1 MAAAEEAINPA
12 DADEQWEFLLAGED
26 DLRAKVRIAAGRV
39 ITRMHLV
46 MSVMFAVRGHLID
59 TPSTSTASHD
69 QKPGPPDVRAS
80 TRRPRCTASSP
91 TCSSRTPT
99 SSPYRPRPRP
109 SRCAA

>member
-39 ITRMHLV
+39 ISRMHLV
-46 MSVMFAVRGHLID
+46 MTVMFAVRGHLID
-59 TPSTSTASHD
+59 AGTSDRQARP
-69 QKPGPPDVRAS
+69 KPGPPGVPAS

-91 TCSSRTPT
+91 SCSSRTPT
-99 SSPYRPRPRP
+99 SSPYRRRPRP
-109 SRCAA
+109 WPCAA